1 MLLPNLKIKKA
12 YLRAILVIFLQM
24 VNANDLVV
32 SGAYINANAGFGT
45 MQYLPTGSFAATLNA
60 GYAFNRSFGLE
71 GGYAWL
77 PSSQYGA
84 SQYNNI
90 FDVAA
95 KGTLPLSKVFSLYG
109 RLGAGVNYQSFSG
122 TTNPGTPSSYCQN
135 STLTNFVGLAGVG
148 GSFALSNH
156 FDLRVEDTI
165 YVPFGGGNQSAGAT
179 NLVLGGVQYN
189 F

>member
-1 MLLPNLKIKKA
+1 MLLPSLKIKKA
-12 YLRAILVIFLQM
+12 YLRAILVTFLQM
-24 VNANDLVV
+24 VNANDLVT

-45 MQYLPTGSFAATLNA
+45 LQYLPTGSFAATLNA

-156 FDLRVEDTI
+156 FDLRLEDTV

>member
-1 MLLPNLKIKKA
+1 MKKIQILLALLGLIGLSQA
-12 YLRAILVIFLQM
+12 DELTG
-24 VNANDLVV
+24 
-32 SGAYINANAGFGT
+32 SGAYINLNAGYGSL
-45 MQYLPTGSFAATLNA
+45 QYLPTGSLATTLNA
-60 GYAFNRSFGLE
+60 GYAFDRGFALE

-95 KGTLPLSKVFSLYG
+95 KGTIPLSSVFSLYG
-109 RLGAGVNYQSFSG
+109 RLGAGVNFQSFSG
-122 TTNPGTPSSYCQN
+122 TTNVGTPYSYCQN
-135 STLTNFVGLAGVG
+135 NSLSNFVGLAGVG

>member
-1 MLLPNLKIKKA
+1 MNNKLRMLALCLGITA
-12 YLRAILVIFLQM
+12 VGYADQLSG
-24 VNANDLVV
+24 
-32 SGAYINANAGFGT
+32 SGAYINLNAGFGT
-45 MQYLPTGSFAATLNA
+45 MQYLPTGSFATTLNA
-60 GYAFNRSFGLE
+60 GYAFDRAFALE
-71 GGYAWL
+71 GGYAFL

-90 FDVAA
+90 LDVAA
-95 KGTLPLSKVFSLYG
+95 KGTLPLSSIFSLYG
-109 RLGAGVNYQSFSG
+109 RLGAGINSQSFSG
-122 TTNPGTPSSYCQN
+122 TTNIGTPYSYCQN
-135 STLTNFVGLAGVG
+135 NSLTNFVGLVGVG

-156 FDLRVEDTI
+156 FDLRVEDTL

>member
-1 MLLPNLKIKKA
+1 MNRIKFIFIILLYKSLCFADQSTGN
-12 YLRAILVIFLQM
+12 
-24 VNANDLVV
+24 
-32 SGAYINANAGFGT
+32 GAYINANAGFGT

-60 GYAFNRSFGLE
+60 GYAFDRAFAIE

-109 RLGAGVNYQSFSG
+109 RLGAGVNFQSFSG
-122 TTNPGTPSSYCQN
+122 TTNIGIPASYCQC
-135 STLTNFVGLAGVG
+135 SRSRWFFTLPSVP
-148 GSFALSNH
+148 SFH
-156 FDLRVEDTI
+156 IR
-165 YVPFGGGNQSAGAT
+165 
-179 NLVLGGVQYN
+179 
-189 F
+189 